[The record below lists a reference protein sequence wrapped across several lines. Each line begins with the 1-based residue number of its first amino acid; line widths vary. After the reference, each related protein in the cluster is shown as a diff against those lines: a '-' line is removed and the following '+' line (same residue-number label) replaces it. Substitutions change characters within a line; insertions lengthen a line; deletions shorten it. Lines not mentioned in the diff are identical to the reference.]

1 MRKDGRDISKYYEKY
16 YGNGENTE
24 REGTGKE
31 MKMKKEK
38 EEEEGGKED
47 NTSCVWDKERN
58 KLFYIVGDLD
68 PSRK

>member
-1 MRKDGRDISKYYEKY
+1 MEEIYR
-16 YGNGENTE
+16 NTMKNTMGTG

-31 MKMKKEK
+31 MKMKK